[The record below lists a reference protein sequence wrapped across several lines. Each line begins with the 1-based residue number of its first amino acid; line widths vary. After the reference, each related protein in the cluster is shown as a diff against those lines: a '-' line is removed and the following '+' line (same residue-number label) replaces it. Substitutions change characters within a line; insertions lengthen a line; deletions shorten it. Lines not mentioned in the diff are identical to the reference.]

1 MDRDFFA
8 REAEKNPFS
17 SFSGKTDS
25 SNVGPGKL
33 DFSKPDTHVNKPDS
47 NRPDTHVNKPDSK
60 KAESP
65 PPASQEMPLPEEP
78 NGFLPFFFLE
88 LLDRFKHT
96 LSSVKTFTHLSRE
109 KLNDPEFREYF
120 YRVMNED
127 IEEIESVI
135 NSLSSYIKIN
145 TPIVKTNTVHMVIDE
160 MLKRYE
166 AQLNA
171 RKIKIIKKFEKEL
184 PETTVH
190 ETQLKYIFSCILEF
204 AMPFTLPNGSI
215 GFLTKVT
222 DLPKESEENKLL
234 PQRDGHYVEF
244 VVVFTGYKKMSEQG
258 EATFGA
264 SSAQKEEKLDLKLLL
279 VKEIVRKNHGVMR
292 FEVDE
297 KKPRT
302 QISLLFPI
310 ERRRVVYYQTSGS

>member
-17 SFSGKTDS
+17 PFSSKVDS
-25 SNVGPGKL
+25 NKADSI
-33 DFSKPDTHVNKPDS
+33 KPETNKPE
-47 NRPDTHVNKPDSK
+47 TNKPETK
-60 KAESP
+60 PPVSP
-65 PPASQEMPLPEEP
+65 EITIPEEP
-78 NGFLPFFFLE
+78 NDFLPFFFVE

-96 LSSVKTFTHLSRE
+96 LSSIKTFTHLSRE

-127 IEEIESVI
+127 IEEIDSVI
-135 NSLSSYIKIN
+135 NSLLSYIKIN
-145 TPIVKTNTVHMVIDE
+145 TPMVKTNTVHMVIDE
-160 MLKRYE
+160 TLKRYE
-166 AQLNA
+166 GQLNS
-171 RKIKIIKKFEKEL
+171 RKIKVIKKFEKEL
-184 PETTVH
+184 PETIVH

-215 GFLTKVT
+215 GFLTKVI
-222 DLPKESEENKLL
+222 DLPKDAEENKSL

-244 VVVFTGYKKMSEQG
+244 VVVFTGYKKQG
-258 EATFGA
+258 EQSDATSGA

-279 VKEIVRKNHGVMR
+279 VKEIVRKNHGVMKV
-292 FEVDE
+292 EVDE

-302 QISLLFPI
+302 QISLIFPV

>member
-17 SFSGKTDS
+17 SFSGKVDS
-25 SNVGPGKL
+25 NKADSI
-33 DFSKPDTHVNKPDS
+33 KPDADRPEPNKPD
-47 NRPDTHVNKPDSK
+47 PAKPETK
-60 KAESP
+60 P
-65 PPASQEMPLPEEP
+65 PVSREISVPEEP
-78 NGFLPFFFLE
+78 NGFLPFFFVE

-96 LSSVKTFTHLSRE
+96 LGSVKTFTHLSRE
-109 KLNDPEFREYF
+109 KLHDAEFREYF

-135 NSLSSYIKIN
+135 NSLLSYIKIN

-160 MLKRYE
+160 TLKRYE
-166 AQLNA
+166 SQLNS

-184 PETTVH
+184 PETIVH

-215 GFLTKVT
+215 GFLTKII
-222 DLPKESEENKLL
+222 DLPKGAEENKSL
-234 PQRDGHYVEF
+234 PQRDGHYVEL
-244 VVVFTGYKKMSEQG
+244 VIVFAGYKKLSEQSD
-258 EATFGA
+258 ATIGA
-264 SSAQKEEKLDLKLLL
+264 SSAQKEEKMDLKLLL
-279 VKEIVRKNHGVMR
+279 VKEIVRKNHGVMKL
-292 FEVDE
+292 EVDE

-302 QISLLFPI
+302 QISIIFPI
-310 ERRRVVYYQTSGS
+310 ERRRVVYYQAPGT